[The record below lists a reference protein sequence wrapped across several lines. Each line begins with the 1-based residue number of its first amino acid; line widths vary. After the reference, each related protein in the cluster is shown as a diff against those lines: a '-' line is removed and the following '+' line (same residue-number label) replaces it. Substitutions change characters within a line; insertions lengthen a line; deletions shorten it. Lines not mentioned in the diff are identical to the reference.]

1 MSSQL
6 DSSTRRK
13 SLRTIVL
20 NNSLEPN
27 AGLCLDKYILHQD
40 KNKKESRR
48 DHVRDV
54 AEISIFKDYE
64 NVLKRWEMML
74 ASYENSGYAIKSGK
88 ATVQGRMVLG
98 TGNESIQETAIT
110 LHRTYGVPY
119 IPGSALKGLAASLAR
134 QHCGDDW
141 IKTSENYKTVF
152 GSTAESGCV
161 VFFDA
166 MYVTEK
172 RTSFSRNPLKR
183 DVLTPHHRKYY
194 MGSAPQA
201 DWDDPNPVHFL
212 SATGSYL
219 VAIAASAGGED
230 WLNAVWQILKYAL
243 TEIGIGAKTSSGY
256 GRLYLEDTS
265 HGSH

>member
-27 AGLCLDKYILHQD
+27 AGLFLDKYILHQD
-40 KNKKESRR
+40 KKKKESRR
-48 DHVRDV
+48 DHVRGV
-54 AEISIFKDYE
+54 AEISIFEDYE
-64 NVLKRWEMML
+64 IVFKRWEMML
-74 ASYENSGYAIKSGK
+74 AAYKNSGYAIKSGK

-98 TGNESIQETAIT
+98 TGNESVLETAVT

-141 IKTSENYKTVF
+141 MKTSENYNTVF
-152 GSTAESGCV
+152 GNTAESGCV
-161 VFFDA
+161 VFLDA
-166 MYVTEK
+166 MYVAENG
-172 RTSFSRNPLKR
+172 SSWRNPLKR
-183 DVLTPHHRKYY
+183 DVLTPHHREYY
-194 MGSAPQA
+194 MGSSPPA

-230 WLNAVWQILKYAL
+230 WLNAVWQILKHAL
-243 TEIGIGAKTSSGY
+243 TEVGIGAKTSSGY
-256 GRLYLEDTS
+256 GRLSMERISNGRY
-265 HGSH
+265 